1 MDTVKKEGKVTPEE
15 VMAIIGNDDPF
26 KAGASAIRMAIGR
39 GSNSTIQK
47 IINELRQEAAENQ
60 KTGMSEKVPPASP
73 EVFESIWTT
82 AYNCAMS
89 SVLVRMEKLSS
100 ERDVLIAT
108 SIAQTKDIESFSLE
122 VDQLLEKLAA
132 AEELAEETALTVQMQ
147 AATEKA
153 KADQIGQE
161 LSVAKEQLSRVK
173 AETTATVQ
181 MAAHDQAL
189 VKETLQ
195 RTIDGLTFQ
204 VAEYKGL
211 LFSRDSYKS
220 SEKHAVLPNEIDFQ
234 LE

>member
-1 MDTVKKEGKVTPEE
+1 MDTVEKKGKLRPE
-15 VMAIIGNDDPF
+15 VKAIIGTDDPF
-26 KAGASAIRMAIGR
+26 KASASAIRLALGR
-39 GSNSTIQK
+39 GSNSTIQN
-47 IINELRQEAAENQ
+47 IINDLRQEAADKL

-100 ERDVLIAT
+100 ERDVLIST
-108 SIAQTKDIESFSLE
+108 CTAQTKDIESFALE
-122 VDQLLEKLAA
+122 VDELLEKLAD
-132 AEELAEETALTVQMQ
+132 AEELADKTALSMQLQ

-153 KADQIGQE
+153 KANQMGEELQE
-161 LSVAKEQLSRVK
+161 AREQLSRVE

-204 VAEYKGL
+204 VAEYRGL
-211 LFSRDSYKS
+211 LFSRDLFKS
-220 SEKHAVLPNEIDFQ
+220 SEKHSTPPTEYDLQ